1 MTIKPLPINTDRL
14 QIQID
19 EIQRFTQELHR
30 EQRSLRGRLL
40 ACMEARVAVLQHLE
54 AVHPSVSG
62 LWQERLTAAAA
73 RPEPTTVIG

>member
-1 MTIKPLPINTDRL
+1 MRITPLPVNTDRL
-14 QIQID
+14 QAQID
-19 EIQRFTQELHR
+19 DVQRFTQELHR

-40 ACMEARVAVLQHLE
+40 AVMEARVAVLAHLE

-73 RPEPTTVIG
+73 RPEPTTILG